1 MLRTELPPDPPV
13 VGTLVVP
20 VLPVGVTT
28 FSALVLPPAPTPRE
42 LRSDRVPDTVG
53 NSVERADWTVAMVVR

>member
-1 MLRTELPPDPPV
+1 M
-13 VGTLVVP
+13 VP